1 MERKAN
7 GNFLEELADSM
18 ERSDAIEALLLSKI
32 VTALIT
38 ARAERGMNQKEFAKF
53 MGVSQAMVSKW
64 EAMDCNFTIQTIA
77 KICGKLNLVPKLDLL
92 TETDYIAIKNQN
104 NDSWDKGNNTR
115 KAESNT
121 TCDWYII
128 RNAA

>member
-1 MERKAN
+1 
-7 GNFLEELADSM
+7 
-18 ERSDAIEALLLSKI
+18 
-32 VTALIT
+32 
-38 ARAERGMNQKEFAKF
+38 
-53 MGVSQAMVSKW
+53 
-64 EAMDCNFTIQTIA
+64 MDCNFTIQTIA